1 MDGLHDGLDCN
12 PFDQQ
17 SHGCKFTL
25 EHEAFR
31 IASLGYADDT
41 TILTNTLPDLTIQN
55 NWVEYFMRFNCLRL
69 NPLKCELVGRGPD
82 GESITVAQLTT
93 HGFTIDGRSVIPKP
107 HDQPIRYLGVHMC
120 FDGNWKAQQKK
131 TQATIFRFTRL
142 IDKFQLSIGHA
153 IYMYNVFL
161 TPRLELALHYVHGT
175 GTTDWIETCDKI
187 IIGSIKHAAGSLL
200 RLSKSALATS
210 LHLLLPSWLEQC
222 VKVSELFIRMNSSD
236 PRWGRLGRQSMR
248 QQYPSNIDEHTEDIR
263 RPNSGTQITRAVY
276 LAVKKLKW
284 SLHLHHHR
292 KRHLHLFDTPA
303 HTSLPTLAD
312 CSSTMLLDLTQDSI
326 HVVHDCWSGWSVP
339 PTMNQPNKYEVHV
352 YTDGSHDSST
362 STSSWSV
369 VVGDRWF
376 DDNFGF
382 LPNDEDELIRQPR
395 HLGGSTRFGSSVS
408 NTIGVYPVELQAI
421 ARVLAMFPLDT
432 ILHIHSDSQAS
443 IKSIKKFIGTIN
455 ERDRLRSAAR
465 PLLQLIDHL
474 CKRRKAAGGDLC
486 LNHVSATMSINIVS
500 VIV

>member
-1 MDGLHDGLDCN
+1 
-12 PFDQQ
+12 
-17 SHGCKFTL
+17 
-25 EHEAFR
+25 
-31 IASLGYADDT
+31 
-41 TILTNTLPDLTIQN
+41 
-55 NWVEYFMRFNCLRL
+55 
-69 NPLKCELVGRGPD
+69 
-82 GESITVAQLTT
+82 
-93 HGFTIDGRSVIPKP
+93 
-107 HDQPIRYLGVHMC
+107 
-120 FDGNWKAQQKK
+120 
-131 TQATIFRFTRL
+131 
-142 IDKFQLSIGHA
+142 
-153 IYMYNVFL
+153 
-161 TPRLELALHYVHGT
+161 
-175 GTTDWIETCDKI
+175 
-187 IIGSIKHAAGSLL
+187 
-200 RLSKSALATS
+200 
-210 LHLLLPSWLEQC
+210 
-222 VKVSELFIRMNSSD
+222 MNSSD

-303 HTSLPTLAD
+303 HKLLPTLKD
-312 CSSTMLLDLTQDSI
+312 CSSTILLDLTQDSI

-352 YTDGSHDSST
+352 YTDGSHDSAT

-474 CKRRKAAGGDLC
+474 CKKRKAAGGDLY
-486 LNHVSATMSINIVS
+486 LSHVSAHTNNVDQHSVGNRMADFEANRTRLRPSHPSPLNIKPIPIEKCESFMFLQSQEANKLIIINDIRSTCLQLIKSQAFHKWKSKSDGQKQFACDGMRDMGRVIMKHGSHLEQQTFVHVATNTIHYHRVIDPDDNSKTILTQLECHNCQVDLTLTHLMICPDQTSLDLHQEIILS
-500 VIV
+500 VLNGFDHLDECQSWLQHACQRSCQSS